1 MEVLTIE
8 VSDPK
13 AKRLL
18 DDLADLGLISIK
30 EAKPAWNERWDD
42 FSKTLPDVE
51 DISEQDIFDEIAI
64 VRSNRHGL

>member
-8 VSDPK
+8 VNDPK

-30 EAKPAWNERWDD
+30 DAKPAWNERWEV
-42 FSKTLPDVE
+42 FSKALPDVE
-51 DISEQDIFDEIAI
+51 EISEQDIFDEIAI
-64 VRSNRHGL
+64 VRSKRHIL

>member
-8 VSDPK
+8 VNDPK

-30 EAKPAWNERWDD
+30 ETKPAWNERWEV
-42 FSKTLPDVE
+42 FSKTLPDVQE
-51 DISEQDIFDEIAI
+51 ISEQDIFDEIAA
-64 VRSNRHGL
+64 VRSNRAVL